1 MKHSIEHYE
10 YSPTK
15 KYDPNKTLFC
25 YLRVSSRV
33 QVEEGN
39 SIDNQFHTGLT
50 ISENMGMT
58 LCVLNEGGTSSIS
71 ESKEKFFLIQRL
83 ISEKTIKH
91 LWYFSRSRWTR
102 TTLEDLRVKNS
113 YFKPNKVSVYEGES
127 GSKRNF
133 TDPNEEFVDNILT
146 GVQQLDREN
155 RRLVS
160 VSGKRHLSRHYGDT
174 GVFLGGTPRFGY
186 QTVEKKWVIEKEESI
201 WVKKIFGWYSQGKSI
216 KWIKT
221 ELDSN
226 GISPR
231 RSNTWSLGT
240 LRVMLSNEGYTGYY
254 KWKDKETE
262 DEFTIIIPQII
273 SHSLFNKTKK
283 TMKINQKNK
292 GNNLR
297 KYESLLSDFM
307 TCSCGQS
314 ITGNINRG
322 TRKSGEKINSEVYI
336 CSSRSNYWK
345 GKIVNPCEN
354 RRTLN
359 MNDTDRFVINCIK
372 KVVND
377 SSTLK
382 ERFKHDILKDKN
394 KQDDEIRDEKKK
406 LEVRIRNYDSQIDIT
421 TDSISKVEI
430 NNMLKKID
438 EKVYPKLMRG
448 LREELIHLET
458 ERKKTIQE
466 IEDLDNRKEWVDW
479 VGKFGREIEK
489 NLDTRSHETIQGLVK
504 ELVVYPVMGNNRDND
519 TKQIGHRIK
528 IHFQLPIV
536 KDQLLWKDEMDKSKG
551 YTLKKGNKVY
561 QTDHLPVNVGGRPK
575 KNKQTRV

>member
-1 MKHSIEHYE
+1 MKHNIEHYE

-15 KYDPNKTLFC
+15 KYDPNKTLFG
-25 YLRVSSRV
+25 YLRVSSKV

-71 ESKEKFFLIQRL
+71 ESKDKFFLIQRL
-83 ISEKTIKH
+83 ISEKIIKH

-102 TTLEDLRVKNS
+102 TVLEDLRVKNS
-113 YFKPNKVSVYEGES
+113 YFKPHKVSVYEGES

-283 TMKINQKNK
+283 TMKRNQKNK

-345 GKIVNPCEN
+345 GKKVNPCEN

-359 MNDTDRFVINCIK
+359 MNDTDKFVLNCIK
-372 KVVND
+372 KVVNE

-382 ERFKHDILKDKN
+382 ERFKNDILKDKN
-394 KQDDEIRDEKKK
+394 KQDDEIRDEKKR
-406 LEVRIRNYDSQIDIT
+406 LECRIRNYDSQIELT

-438 EKVYPKLMRG
+438 DKVYPKLMRG
-448 LREELIHLET
+448 LKDELIHLED

-466 IEDLDNRKEWVDW
+466 IDDLDNRKEWIDW
-479 VGKFGREIEK
+479 VGEFGKEIEK
-489 NLDTRSHETIQGLVK
+489 NLDKKPHETIQGLIK
-504 ELVVYPVMGNNRDND
+504 ELVVYPVMGNNRDNE

-536 KDQLLWKDEMDKSKG
+536 KDQLSWNDEMGKTKG

-561 QTDHLPVNVGGRPK
+561 QTDDLPVNVGGRPK